1 MRLAPGIALLVV
13 LLFSQLLPSQARA
26 QVVTSGPDSV
36 LVLTSEADTTQQKQF
51 FLSSFKN
58 LTRPG
63 RAALFSAIVPGA
75 GQVYNGA
82 WWKVPIIYATG
93 GVLGYFII
101 DNNNKYQ
108 DFRAAL
114 NTRRG
119 NNGDF
124 YQVYDAY
131 YFDRVYGADV
141 QVGTKNLR
149 SSRDFYRRNRDL
161 TIILSVLAYGMQIA
175 EAYVHG
181 HMREFDV
188 SDNLSLRVQPDVF
201 RTPAANSVTPGL
213 TLTLYT
219 RTK

>member
-13 LLFSQLLPSQARA
+13 LFVSQLLPMQARA

-36 LVLTSEADTTQQKQF
+36 LVITSEADTTQQKQF
-51 FLSSFKN
+51 FLSGFKN
-58 LTRPG
+58 LGRPG
-63 RAALFSAIVPGA
+63 RAALFSAIIPGA

-108 DFRAAL
+108 DFRNAL
-114 NTRRG
+114 NARTD
-119 NNGDF
+119 NNSGF

-131 YFDRVYGADV
+131 YFDRIYGANV
-141 QVGTKNLR
+141 PIGTKNLR

-161 TIILSVLAYGMQIA
+161 TIIISVLAYGMQIA

-181 HMREFDV
+181 HLREFDV

-201 RTPAANSVTPGL
+201 RTPAANGVTPGL

>member
-1 MRLAPGIALLVV
+1 MRLAPGIALVVV
-13 LLFSQLLPSQARA
+13 LLFSQLLPTQARA
-26 QVVTSGPDSV
+26 QVITTGPDSV

-58 LTRPG
+58 LTQPG
-63 RAALFSAIVPGA
+63 RAALFSAIIPGA
-75 GQVYNGA
+75 GQVYNKA

-93 GVLGYFII
+93 GVLVYFII

-108 DFRAAL
+108 DFREAL
-114 NTRRG
+114 SIRTGRS
-119 NNGDF
+119 DQF
-124 YQVYDAY
+124 IEVYDAY
-131 YFDRVYGADV
+131 YNDRIYGANEP
-141 QVGTKNLR
+141 VGTKNLR
-149 SSRDFYRRNRDL
+149 SSKDFYRRNRDL

>member
-1 MRLAPGIALLVV
+1 MRLAPGIALLVA
-13 LLFSQLLPSQARA
+13 LFVSQLLPTQARA

-36 LVLTSEADTTQQKQF
+36 LVITSEADTAQQKQF
-51 FLSSFKN
+51 FLSGFKN
-58 LTRPG
+58 LGRPG
-63 RAALFSAIVPGA
+63 RAALFSAVIPGA

-108 DFRAAL
+108 DFRTAL
-114 NTRRG
+114 NIRTGRS
-119 NNGDF
+119 DQF
-124 YQVYDAY
+124 AQVYDAY
-131 YFDRVYGADV
+131 YDDRIYGADV

-181 HMREFDV
+181 HLREFDV
-188 SDNLSLRVQPDVF
+188 SDNLSLRVQPGVF
-201 RTPAANSVTPGL
+201 QTPAANSVTPGL

>member
-13 LLFSQLLPSQARA
+13 LFVSQLLPTQARA

-36 LVLTSEADTTQQKQF
+36 LVITSEADTAQQKKF
-51 FLSSFKN
+51 FLSGFKN
-58 LTRPG
+58 LGRPG
-63 RAALFSAIVPGA
+63 RAALFSAVIPGA
-75 GQVYNGA
+75 GQVYNRA

-108 DFRAAL
+108 DFRTAL
-114 NTRRG
+114 NIRTDLTG
-119 NNGDF
+119 APDEE
-124 YQVYDAY
+124 VDAY
-131 YFDRVYGADV
+131 YDDPVYGFEN
-141 QVGTKNLR
+141 QRGTQNLR
-149 SSRDFYRRNRDL
+149 YSRDFYRRNRDL

-181 HMREFDV
+181 HLREFDV

-201 RTPAANSVTPGL
+201 RTPATNGITPGL

>member
-13 LLFSQLLPSQARA
+13 LFVSQLLPMQARA

-36 LVLTSEADTTQQKQF
+36 LVITSEADTTQQKQF
-51 FLSSFKN
+51 FLSGFKN
-58 LTRPG
+58 LGRPG
-63 RAALFSAIVPGA
+63 RAALFSAIIPGA

-108 DFRAAL
+108 GFRNAL
-114 NTRRG
+114 NARTDDNSG
-119 NNGDF
+119 F

-131 YFDRVYGADV
+131 YFDRIYGANV
-141 QVGTKNLR
+141 PIGTKNLR

-161 TIILSVLAYGMQIA
+161 TIIISVLAYGMQIA

-181 HMREFDV
+181 HLREFDV

-201 RTPAANSVTPGL
+201 RTPAANGVTPGL

>member
-1 MRLAPGIALLVV
+1 MRLAPGIAFLVV

-36 LVLTSEADTTQQKQF
+36 LVITSEADTAQQKQF
-51 FLSSFKN
+51 FLSGFKN
-58 LTRPG
+58 LGRPG
-63 RAALFSAIVPGA
+63 RAALFSAVIPGA

-101 DNNNKYQ
+101 DNHDKWQN
-108 DFRAAL
+108 FRTATNA
-114 NTRRG
+114 RRDSSDIYINHPIYG
-119 NNGDF
+119 LQRPNGT
-124 YQVYDAY
+124 Q
-131 YFDRVYGADV
+131 
-141 QVGTKNLR
+141 NLR

-161 TIILSVLAYGMQIA
+161 TIILSVVAYGMQIA

-201 RTPAANSVTPGL
+201 RTPASNGVTPGL